1 MDIKYGFCVAVT
13 ALTILSG
20 TGVRT
25 AAAEEFYRGLLMA
38 NAGAVLDLRPQRF
51 NFAGGGLSFNKVLAN
66 LLIVNP
72 ATECALRLNTEDAI
86 PNVGDHSAVERLP
99 NTYTATYD
107 AGVGGLPAGHV
118 SLTTTAVNP
127 AQNFSDQLHMASRN
141 DPNAFNDNFIV
152 SVAGTIVADEA
163 CRDKIKQFE

>member
-1 MDIKYGFCVAVT
+1 MNIKDGVFVAATVL
-13 ALTILSG
+13 AIF
-20 TGVRT
+20 TGVGT
-25 AAAEEFYRGLLMA
+25 AAAEEFYRGLLTA

-72 ATECALRLNTEDAI
+72 NTECALRLDTENAI
-86 PNVGDHSAVERLP
+86 PNVGDHSPVERLL

-107 AGVGGLPAGHV
+107 AGIGGLPAGHV
-118 SLTTTAVNP
+118 SLTTTSVNP
-127 AQNFSDQLHMASRN
+127 AQNFSDQLHTASLN

-152 SVAGTIVADEA
+152 SIAGTDVADEE